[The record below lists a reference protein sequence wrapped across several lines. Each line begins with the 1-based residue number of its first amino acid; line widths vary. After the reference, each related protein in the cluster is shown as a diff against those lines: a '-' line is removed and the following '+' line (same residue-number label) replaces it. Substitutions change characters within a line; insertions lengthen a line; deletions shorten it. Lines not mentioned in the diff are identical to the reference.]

1 MAGTEQAV
9 LDLTLRP
16 RRQLTLP
23 PEVCDRLGVQV
34 GDRLEVSVTDD
45 ALLVR
50 PKKVVALRAL
60 EEIQRAFAASGITEE
75 ELQIL
80 LSRRHDAMVKC
91 LQHQSTSGK

>member
-1 MAGTEQAV
+1 MAGTERAV

-23 PEVCDRLGVQV
+23 AEVCDQLGVQV

-50 PKKVVALRAL
+50 PKKVVALKAL
-60 EEIQRAFAASGITEE
+60 EEIRRAFAASGVTEE
-75 ELQIL
+75 ELQAEG
-80 LSRRHDAMVKC
+80 RRIREQLAREYYDR
-91 LQHQSTSGK
+91 G

>member
-50 PKKVVALRAL
+50 PKKVVALKAL

-75 ELQIL
+75 ELQAEGRRIREQ
-80 LSRRHDAMVKC
+80 LSRERYGLD
-91 LQHQSTSGK
+91 